1 MSNPA
6 HEIQIS
12 HIPLARID
20 LADTRYRISRED
32 DDITALAQ
40 SIKETGLTS
49 LPIVRPQGE
58 STQSGKPGESY
69 IVVSGFKRIKALI
82 RNCFAGNV
90 VCQTFPDASEADCA
104 IRAISDNAY
113 QRQLSPSELVQS
125 VRLLGRFMEPQLMA
139 ENSLT
144 IFNTRFNQG
153 YIKDLLKIGDLPKQA
168 LELMD
173 QGQLSIKSARKI
185 SRDTPDIADCF
196 ISLFSW
202 IKASSSKQMEIIT
215 NFMEI
220 SARDNLNPANLYR
233 EKGIQEILRH
243 DSKDLGFK
251 GNLLRNYLTQ
261 RRFPFLEKKRQEVQ
275 EKINSLK
282 LSPGIKLAIPENFES
297 MTYSI
302 LLEFKTLAEF
312 ETRVASLDRISTHP
326 ALVEILKR

>member
-6 HEIQIS
+6 NEKRIS
-12 HIPLARID
+12 HIPLVKID
-20 LADTRYRISRED
+20 LTDTRYRISRED
-32 DDITALAQ
+32 EDITALAQ

-49 LPIVRPQGE
+49 LPIVRPPGE
-58 STQSGKPGESY
+58 SGQSRKSGESY

-82 RNCFAGNV
+82 HNGYTGTV
-90 VCQTFPDASEADCA
+90 VCQTCPKASEADYA

-125 VRLLGRFMEPQLMA
+125 VRLLGRFMNPRVIA
-139 ENSLT
+139 EKSLT
-144 IFNTRFNQG
+144 IFNTGFNPG

-168 LELMD
+168 LDLMD
-173 QGQLSIKSARKI
+173 EGQLSIKSAKKI
-185 SRDTPDIADCF
+185 SRDNPALANCF
-196 ISLFSW
+196 ISLFSG

-215 NFMEI
+215 NFLEI
-220 SARDNLNPANLYR
+220 AAREHLNPPDLYR
-233 EKGIQEILRH
+233 EKGIQEILLH

-282 LSPGIKLAIPENFES
+282 LSPGVKLAIPENFES
-297 MTYSI
+297 MTYS
-302 LLEFKTLAEF
+302 LSLEFKTRAEF
-312 ETRVASLDRISTHP
+312 ETRVASLNRISTHP
-326 ALVEILKR
+326 ALEEILKR